1 MACPE
6 VRHYTPLAGHWHKIF
21 KLSGSEPCC
30 FTVFNRNDSHLIDLG
45 YVKGMYKCI
54 TIHLLMRITLI
65 YTLRMNMTLADL
77 SPGDSAKLDKIDTQD
92 PGVIRLMILGMVEDI
107 TVRMENI
114 AIGGD
119 PLEVGFF
126 GSSVSLRKE
135 QARHFKVT
143 RITSS
148 PST

>member
-1 MACPE
+1 
-6 VRHYTPLAGHWHKIF
+6 
-21 KLSGSEPCC
+21 
-30 FTVFNRNDSHLIDLG
+30 
-45 YVKGMYKCI
+45 
-54 TIHLLMRITLI
+54 
-65 YTLRMNMTLADL
+65 MTLADL
-77 SPGDSAKLDKIDTQD
+77 APGDTAKLDEINTQD

-143 RITSS
+143 RISDTPSRNTSD
-148 PST
+148 

>member
-1 MACPE
+1 
-6 VRHYTPLAGHWHKIF
+6 
-21 KLSGSEPCC
+21 
-30 FTVFNRNDSHLIDLG
+30 
-45 YVKGMYKCI
+45 
-54 TIHLLMRITLI
+54 
-65 YTLRMNMTLADL
+65 MTLADL
-77 SPGDSAKLDKIDTQD
+77 SPGDSAKLDKIDTQY

-143 RITSS
+143 RITSA

>member
-1 MACPE
+1 
-6 VRHYTPLAGHWHKIF
+6 
-21 KLSGSEPCC
+21 
-30 FTVFNRNDSHLIDLG
+30 
-45 YVKGMYKCI
+45 
-54 TIHLLMRITLI
+54 
-65 YTLRMNMTLADL
+65 MTLADL
-77 SPGDSAKLDKIDTQD
+77 QPGESAKLDEIDTRD

-135 QARHFKVT
+135 QARHFSVS
-143 RITSS
+143 RIDTGD
-148 PST
+148 

>member
-1 MACPE
+1 
-6 VRHYTPLAGHWHKIF
+6 
-21 KLSGSEPCC
+21 
-30 FTVFNRNDSHLIDLG
+30 
-45 YVKGMYKCI
+45 
-54 TIHLLMRITLI
+54 
-65 YTLRMNMTLADL
+65 MTLADL
-77 SPGDSAKLDKIDTQD
+77 APGESAKLDKIDTRD

-107 TVRMENI
+107 TVRMENV

-143 RITSS
+143 RIDGAHSG
-148 PST
+148 

>member
-1 MACPE
+1 
-6 VRHYTPLAGHWHKIF
+6 
-21 KLSGSEPCC
+21 
-30 FTVFNRNDSHLIDLG
+30 
-45 YVKGMYKCI
+45 
-54 TIHLLMRITLI
+54 
-65 YTLRMNMTLADL
+65 MTLADL
-77 SPGDSAKLDKIDTQD
+77 RPGETAKLEQIDTRD

-135 QARHFKVT
+135 QARYFKVS
-143 RITSS
+143 RIVTGD
-148 PST
+148 

>member
-1 MACPE
+1 
-6 VRHYTPLAGHWHKIF
+6 
-21 KLSGSEPCC
+21 
-30 FTVFNRNDSHLIDLG
+30 
-45 YVKGMYKCI
+45 
-54 TIHLLMRITLI
+54 
-65 YTLRMNMTLADL
+65 MTLADL
-77 SPGDSAKLDKIDTQD
+77 RPGETAKLEQIDTRD

-135 QARHFKVT
+135 QARYFKVS
-143 RITSS
+143 RIATGD
-148 PST
+148 

>member
-1 MACPE
+1 
-6 VRHYTPLAGHWHKIF
+6 
-21 KLSGSEPCC
+21 
-30 FTVFNRNDSHLIDLG
+30 
-45 YVKGMYKCI
+45 
-54 TIHLLMRITLI
+54 
-65 YTLRMNMTLADL
+65 MTLADL
-77 SPGDSAKLDKIDTQD
+77 QPGETAKLEQIDTSD

-119 PLEVGFF
+119 PLEIGFF

-143 RITSS
+143 RIPASD
-148 PST
+148 